1 MIVKIQRPLMTTESV
16 PQALIYNRSR
26 SFEQMIPFTEVECLF
41 SGTELKIFCK
51 ARLDDDKLV
60 IGRKLNPQD
69 W

>member
-26 SFEQMIPFTEVECLF
+26 SVQQMVPFGEVEYLF
-41 SGTELKIFCK
+41 SRSELKIFCK